1 MFQWKCIGKNIIWL
15 STKNMWLNI
24 SCVPIGNDCDLWCL
38 TPLSTIFQLYRGS
51 QFHWWRK
58 PEYRERTTYLPV
70 PSHWQTLLHNVVSS
84 ILKMTLCWVAER
96 TKLNNPANFILHWA
110 TDLIYC
116 ATFSNISAI
125 SWRPVLVV
133 EHPERTTDHGHASGK
148 LYSKVRL

>member
-58 PEYRERTTYLPV
+58 PEYWERTTYLFQVTDKLYYIMLYRVYWKWPFVGWLSVLNWTIQLTLYCIEPQIWFIV
-70 PSHWQTLLHNVVSS
+70 PL
-84 ILKMTLCWVAER
+84 
-96 TKLNNPANFILHWA
+96 
-110 TDLIYC
+110 
-116 ATFSNISAI
+116 SAI
-125 SWRPVLVV
+125 FQLY
-133 EHPERTTDHGHASGK
+133 HGDQF
-148 LYSKVRL
+148 